1 MIQEVKDL
9 YAEDYKTLIK
19 AIEIESYPML
29 PIGLEELI
37 LLKWSYYQRQSTDLT
52 LPLLLLSHFSHVQLC
67 ATP

>member
-29 PIGLEELI
+29 PTGLEELI

-52 LPLLLLSHFSHVQLC
+52 LLLLLPSHFSHVQLC